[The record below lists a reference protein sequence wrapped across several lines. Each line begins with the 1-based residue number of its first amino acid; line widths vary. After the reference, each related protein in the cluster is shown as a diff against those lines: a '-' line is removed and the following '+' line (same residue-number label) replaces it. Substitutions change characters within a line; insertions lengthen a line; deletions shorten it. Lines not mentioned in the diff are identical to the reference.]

1 MNRAMKVSV
10 IITILSLLGYAFYM
24 LASGNRVISIHVLFF
39 GIEGLSLLTLLLYY
53 LELKGFSFTYK
64 KNKKLG
70 NILLILSVAIS
81 LLTTISML
89 LEFKL
94 FANPTGLIR
103 YDELLLFVNF
113 LCIPLMIPLFPD
125 MRELLSR
132 DAYKKEQKDLKKASN
147 IFTVVYIIGMLLF
160 IAYIIYR
167 YV

>member
-24 LASGNRVISIHVLFF
+24 LASGNRMISIHVLFF
-39 GIEGLSLLTLLLYY
+39 GIEGLSLLTFLLYF

-70 NILLILSVAIS
+70 NILVTLSLAIS
-81 LLTTISML
+81 LLTTVSML
-89 LEFKL
+89 SNFKL

-103 YDELLLFVNF
+103 YDELLIFLNF
-113 LCIPLMIPLFPD
+113 IFIPLMMPLFPD
-125 MRELLSR
+125 IRKILNR
-132 DAYKKEQKDLKKASN
+132 DAYKKEQKELKKASN
-147 IFTVVYIIGMLLF
+147 IFTVIYIIGMLLF

-167 YV
+167 YA